1 MKPGIPALQQELK
14 AFKYKVDF
22 GSCQDFS
29 RSAFDTR
36 YRFRYKVKM
45 SLRCII
51 VDDEPPAVDELAY
64 ILSEM
69 DEVEVVATAGS
80 ASKAIQAIKAHEPDV
95 VFLDIHMP
103 GHDGFSV
110 VEEISSSLRIPF
122 IIFVT
127 AYDQYA
133 VRAFEANATDYV
145 LKPFSEARIR
155 ESISR
160 VRLRGDTEEARLT
173 DLELRTIADY
183 MTRGHE
189 AITKVPVDKGGRIL
203 LLDTAEIVFCRSD
216 EKQVSVHTK
225 DTHFP
230 VHALSSLD
238 ALEER
243 LRTRPFFR
251 SHRSYLVNLSHV
263 REIVPLINGRYL
275 IVMEDN
281 VSTEIPLSRARVK
294 EFKEKL
300 GLSRE

>member
-1 MKPGIPALQQELK
+1 
-14 AFKYKVDF
+14 
-22 GSCQDFS
+22 
-29 RSAFDTR
+29 
-36 YRFRYKVKM
+36 M

-64 ILSEM
+64 ILSQI

-80 ASKAIQAIKAHEPDV
+80 ASKAIQAIRSHEPDV

-103 GHDGFSV
+103 GHDGFFV
-110 VEEISSSLRIPF
+110 VEEIAGSPRSPF
-122 IIFVT
+122 IIFAT

-133 VRAFEANATDYV
+133 IRAFEANATDYV

-155 ESISR
+155 ESVSR
-160 VRLRGDTEEARLT
+160 VRRMGETKKARLT
-173 DLELRTIADY
+173 GQELRTISDY
-183 MTRGHE
+183 MTRGQE
-189 AITKVPVDKGGRIL
+189 VITKVPVDKGGRIL
-203 LLDTAEIVFCRSD
+203 LLDTSEIIFCRSD
-216 EKQVSVHTK
+216 EKQVTVHTK
-225 DTHFP
+225 NSHFP

-243 LRTRPFFR
+243 LRARTFFR

-275 IVMEDN
+275 IAMEDN
-281 VSTEIPLSRARVK
+281 VSTEIPLSRARAK

>member
-1 MKPGIPALQQELK
+1 MN
-14 AFKYKVDF
+14 
-22 GSCQDFS
+22 
-29 RSAFDTR
+29 
-36 YRFRYKVKM
+36 
-45 SLRCII
+45 LRCII

-64 ILSEM
+64 ILSQI

-80 ASKAIQAIKAHEPDV
+80 ASKAVQAIKSHEPDV

-103 GHDGFSV
+103 AHDGFYV
-110 VEEISSSLRIPF
+110 VEEISSSLRLPF

-133 VRAFEANATDYV
+133 VRAFEANAIDYV

-160 VRLRGDTEEARLT
+160 ARRRKETEEARLT
-173 DLELRTIADY
+173 GRELRTIADF
-183 MTRGHE
+183 MARGQE

-216 EKQVSVHTK
+216 EKRVTVHTK
-225 DTHFP
+225 NSHFL
-230 VHALSSLD
+230 VHALPSLD

-243 LRTRPFFR
+243 LHSPPFFR

-263 REIVPLINGRYL
+263 QEIVPLINGRYL
-275 IVMEDN
+275 LTMHDQY
-281 VSTEIPLSRARVK
+281 SSEIPLSRARVRK
-294 EFKEKL
+294 FKEKL
-300 GLSRE
+300 GLASH